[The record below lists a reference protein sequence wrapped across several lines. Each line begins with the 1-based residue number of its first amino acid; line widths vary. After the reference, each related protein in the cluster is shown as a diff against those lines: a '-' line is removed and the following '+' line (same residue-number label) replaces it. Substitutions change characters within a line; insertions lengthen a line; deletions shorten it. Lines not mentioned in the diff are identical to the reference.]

1 MSNSFSGK
9 NTGENKYHFHVG
21 QTLEYIECEN
31 DNGSV
36 CFVETSGSRNENL
49 SLTTILTPRKQIVCN
64 NDLKRTIVKT
74 MKGHLMSAIASM
86 YRINYQTVNSIL
98 TLEIKECLETYVD
111 LEGIKT
117 LITFNVNAPH
127 IPLHSKAVTLVPEPQ
142 DQLRNCFRELVV
154 NYDDKNFV
162 FLNKVGRA
170 VETRPSRGCNKRG
183 ESACLSYFSGRSNE
197 QICMIYHKTYERIV
211 NEKNLKLSNKEIYES
226 CKQQKILTS
235 IFVMN
240 NARISHNRGLN
251 EDEEIACNSWWCPY

>member
-1 MSNSFSGK
+1 
-9 NTGENKYHFHVG
+9 
-21 QTLEYIECEN
+21 
-31 DNGSV
+31 
-36 CFVETSGSRNENL
+36 
-49 SLTTILTPRKQIVCN
+49 
-64 NDLKRTIVKT
+64 
-74 MKGHLMSAIASM
+74 M
-86 YRINYQTVNSIL
+86 YRINYQTVNSIRRDRRLKL
-98 TLEIKECLETYVD
+98 TLEIKECLETYFD

-117 LITFNVNAPH
+117 LL
-127 IPLHSKAVTLVPEPQ
+127 PLHSKAVKLVPEPQ

-183 ESACLSYFSGRSNE
+183 ESACLSYFGGRSNE

-240 NARISHNRGLN
+240 NARIQIIV
-251 EDEEIACNSWWCPY
+251 D